1 MTDDHLP
8 VDQADSSWSFRR
20 PGVRNERSEEV
31 AMKGIHRA
39 RRIRC
44 SGGILAEL
52 PGILLTLLASISAGE
67 ARRMTVLSSA
77 PARRCLPS

>member
-1 MTDDHLP
+1 
-8 VDQADSSWSFRR
+8 
-20 PGVRNERSEEV
+20 
-31 AMKGIHRA
+31 MKGIHRA

-52 PGILLTLLASISAGE
+52 PGILLTLLASISAEE